1 MFRKFPFVNSLID
14 MIVTNEVRGS
24 LPGLTGSPATSER
37 RVLPIPEYGL
47 AEGEIITILS
57 NLKKSEQK
65 AEDGK
70 AFAYSYTSNTDMG
83 DISKRVSHAYDL
95 YNDEGRLEDSKVLWK
110 AWELFMHTNAL
121 NPMMYPSLRRMEN
134 EIVSMTSWMLNGDS
148 EVAGSLTTGGTE
160 SILMAVKTYREWAKA
175 SRGHLPNP
183 NMVVSQT
190 IHPAFE
196 KAAHYFNIEIR
207 HVKTTS
213 DFRVD
218 VNAVRAAMNK
228 DTILIVGSA
237 PQYCHGKW
245 QH

>member
-1 MFRKFPFVNSLID
+1 
-14 MIVTNEVRGS
+14 
-24 LPGLTGSPATSER
+24 
-37 RVLPIPEYGL
+37 
-47 AEGEIITILS
+47 
-57 NLKKSEQK
+57 
-65 AEDGK
+65 
-70 AFAYSYTSNTDMG
+70 MG
-83 DISKRVSHAYDL
+83 DISKRVSQAYEL
-95 YNDEGRLEDSKVLWK
+95 FNKEGCSEDAQVLWK
-110 AWELFMHTNAL
+110 SWELFMHTNAL

-134 EIVSMTSWMLNGDS
+134 EIVSMTSWMLNGDA

-175 SRGHLPNP
+175 ARGYLPNP

-196 KAAHYFNIEIR
+196 KAAHYFNIEII

-218 VNAVRAAMNK
+218 VDAVRAAINR

-237 PQYCHGKW
+237 PQYCHGTK
-245 QH
+245 HALYSRVYVF